1 MARSGVEPSVAQLR
15 SKSWMV
21 RRISG
26 TRGLRR
32 LLPAVLLAAS
42 LAAPTTLAAQAAG
55 EDAAGQGA
63 ASSPAAAPDPGVSSD
78 PSPPAATETTPTAP
92 EPSSPV
98 APAPAQ
104 PKTDSTTRAKSSAS
118 TSVSIV
124 DFAFDPGATTVHAGD
139 TVQWTNL
146 GTAKEGHSASS
157 AEFDSGIL
165 QTGGTYSF
173 TFRQPGTFSYVCS
186 THPDMKGSVRVLA
199 ASTGSGNSQGSGK
212 KKPGGSGSTGGGSG
226 SSSSDASGSAPAPT
240 GSGSES
246 AAVSSPDAAGSNSS
260 LPSTGSDS
268 LLLAIIGLLLLDLG
282 LALRLARSV
291 GLVRPRR

>member
-1 MARSGVEPSVAQLR
+1 
-15 SKSWMV
+15 MV

-26 TRGLRR
+26 TGGLRR

-42 LAAPTTLAAQAAG
+42 LAAPATLTAQAAG
-55 EDAAGQGA
+55 EDAAGQGV
-63 ASSPAAAPDPGVSSD
+63 ASSPAAAPDPGVTTD
-78 PSPPAATETTPTAP
+78 PSPPATAETTPTAP
-92 EPSSPV
+92 PPATAPSSTTVPP
-98 APAPAQ
+98 PA
-104 PKTDSTTRAKSSAS
+104 TTTRAESSAS

-124 DFAFDPGATTVHAGD
+124 DFAFDPGAITVRVGD

-199 ASTGSGNSQGSGK
+199 ASTGASKPQGSGK
-212 KKPGGSGSTGGGSG
+212 KK
-226 SSSSDASGSAPAPT
+226 SGSA
-240 GSGSES
+240 GSSGGAS
-246 AAVSSPDAAGSNSS
+246 A
-260 LPSTGSDS
+260 LETHIHDS
-268 LLLAIIGLLLLDLG
+268 
-282 LALRLARSV
+282 
-291 GLVRPRR
+291 